1 MPDQIS
7 YFHIQDLLSETV
19 GTGSCAF
26 DLQHFF
32 SSRNNICGLPPL
44 RGTLSLPLS
53 RFSVAGSNK
62 SWISTA
68 AQKVLSCGVSPHPA
82 EPGAPLKKT
91 QINSKSLCSQTFVE
105 W

>member
-1 MPDQIS
+1 MSSCLYKINVRNSKMPDQIS

-62 SWISTA
+62 S
-68 AQKVLSCGVSPHPA
+68 
-82 EPGAPLKKT
+82 
-91 QINSKSLCSQTFVE
+91 
-105 W
+105 